1 MDSTVPDL
9 PPTPA
14 PTRLQKATAWF
25 ASLGQTIRGRI
36 LIAFLVMSV
45 ITGALGGYASL
56 DIMRAGVLVAKT
68 FDESLMSINYARA
81 AAADFATMQAVFAR
95 RIVATDPALRHKL
108 DEKLQALEQSL
119 TDDLTIAAERSQS
132 TRAAQAAANVQRA
145 VKAWTEVRQHLLDGT
160 EPGAAWEALDHYAA
174 TVDQQVDLLINYT
187 AGDGFTYRQRAGAAV
202 AEDMRLN
209 LIGTALA
216 LLLSALVAWLLAR
229 RIIRPVAMAS
239 AVAERIARGDLD
251 GAVPEGSAD
260 ELGALLAAMGVMRNN
275 IRAMMAREVAQRQ
288 LAQTR
293 LADALESSREGIVVV
308 DAERRIALANS
319 QAADFLG
326 SSSAALQ
333 PGLPVTELAT
343 AVAEPRDV
351 GVTRLLLDGDLST
364 VDETRLPDGRWLR
377 VSRSATRDG
386 GFVVVCSDIS
396 LLKEQE
402 ARLQATNLRLDAAL
416 ENMSQG
422 LCMYNAE
429 NRLEVVNRRFCE
441 IFSLPPDK
449 IVPGMTF
456 RAVLEQSIAA
466 GNHKGKTVSDLMA
479 ERTAF
484 LSQRMTGT
492 YFQEM
497 DHGLVIA
504 ITNQPTT
511 DGGWVATYEDVTE
524 RRQAEERIAF
534 MARHDA
540 LTGLPNRILL
550 SERIE
555 QALAQLGRNAGGF
568 AVIFL
573 DLDNF
578 KQVNDTLGHP
588 IGDRLLC
595 AVAERLQA
603 CVREV
608 DAVARLS
615 ADEFAIVQLGVN
627 QPEDAAVLARRVVE
641 VVSAPYLLEGN
652 RIAIGISVGISI
664 APSDGTASDK
674 LLKNADVALN
684 RAKSDGRG
692 TWRFFEAEM
701 DARLQARRSLELDL
715 REALAKNELDLFYQ
729 PLYDLDHEWIS
740 GFEALLRWR
749 HPTRGF
755 ISPAEFIPVAE
766 EIGLI
771 DTLGEWVL
779 HRACADA
786 AHWPPGLKVAV
797 NVSPA
802 QFKSTRLV
810 PAVTQALTSSGFPA
824 KRLELEIT
832 ESVLLA
838 NSGATLATLH
848 ALRKLGLRFSLDDFG
863 TGYSSLSYLRSFPFD
878 KIKIDQ
884 SFIRDVAA
892 TDDANTIVRAIIDLS
907 RSLGMR
913 TTAEGV
919 ETEEQLTRLRQK
931 GCNEVQGYLFSK
943 PVPVREVAGLL
954 ERWGA
959 PAVVEKRPRVRRGV
973 R

>member
-1 MDSTVPDL
+1 MQ
-9 PPTPA
+9 
-14 PTRLQKATAWF
+14 RATAWLV
-25 ASLGQTIRGRI
+25 SLGQTIRGRI

-45 ITGALGGYASL
+45 ITGALGGYASF

-119 TDDLTIAAERSQS
+119 TDDLSIAAERSQS
-132 TRAAQAAANVQRA
+132 TRAANAAANVQRA
-145 VKAWTEVRQHLLDGT
+145 VKAWTEVRQRLIDGT
-160 EPGAAWEALDHYAA
+160 EPGAAWEALDRYAA

-187 AGDGFTYRQRAGAAV
+187 AGDGFTYRQRALTAV
-202 AEDMRLN
+202 TDDLRLN

-251 GAVPEGSAD
+251 GAVPKGSAD
-260 ELGALLAAMGVMRNN
+260 ELGALLAAMGVMRDN
-275 IRAMMAREVAQRQ
+275 IRAMMAREVEQRQ

-319 QAADFLG
+319 QAANFLG
-326 SSSAALQ
+326 SSSATLQ
-333 PGLPVTELAT
+333 TGLPVAQLAT
-343 AVAEPRDV
+343 AITDPWDV

-364 VDETRLPDGRWLR
+364 VDETHLPDGRWLR

-396 LLKEQE
+396 LQKEQE

-429 NRLEVVNRRFCE
+429 NRLQVVNRRFCE

-456 RAVLEQSIAA
+456 REVLGQSLAA
-466 GNHKGKTVSDLMA
+466 GNHAGKSVSDLIA
-479 ERTAF
+479 ERASF
-484 LSQRMTGT
+484 LSQGKAGT
-492 YFQEM
+492 FFQEL
-497 DHGLVIA
+497 DKGLVIA
-504 ITNQPTT
+504 ITNQPTA

-524 RRQAEERIAF
+524 RRQAEARIVH

-540 LTGLPNRILL
+540 LTGLPNRVLL
-550 SERIE
+550 NERIE
-555 QALAQLGRNAGGF
+555 QALAQIGRTSGF
-568 AVIFL
+568 AVVFL
-573 DLDNF
+573 DMDNF

-588 IGDRLLC
+588 IGDALLC

-608 DAVARLS
+608 DTVARLS

-627 QPEDAAVLARRVVE
+627 QPEDAAILARRIVE
-641 VVSAPYLLEGN
+641 LVSAPYDIEGH
-652 RIAIGISVGISI
+652 RVTIGISVGISV
-664 APSDGTASDK
+664 APSDGTASAK

-684 RAKSDGRG
+684 RAKTDGKG

-701 DARLQARRSLELDL
+701 DARLQARRALELDL
-715 REALAKNELDLFYQ
+715 REALANNQLDLFYQ

-740 GFEALLRWR
+740 GFEALVRWR
-749 HPTRGF
+749 HPTRGLV
-755 ISPAEFIPVAE
+755 SPAEFIPVAE

-779 HRACADA
+779 NRACADA
-786 AHWPPGLKVAV
+786 AHWPAGLKVAV

-802 QFKSTRLV
+802 QFKTTRLV
-810 PAVTQALTSSGFPA
+810 PAVTQALAASGFSA
-824 KRLELEIT
+824 QRLELEIT

-838 NSGATLATLH
+838 NNGATLATLH
-848 ALRKLGLRFSLDDFG
+848 SLRKLGLRFSLDDFG

-892 TDDANTIVRAIIDLS
+892 TDGASTIVRAIIDLS
-907 RSLGMR
+907 RSLGIR
-913 TTAEGV
+913 STAEGV
-919 ETEEQLTRLRQK
+919 ETEEQLARLRRER
-931 GCNEVQGYLFSK
+931 CNEVQGYLFSK
-943 PVPVREVAGLL
+943 PVPEREVAGLL

-959 PAVVEKRPRVRRGV
+959 PAVIEKRSRVRRGV